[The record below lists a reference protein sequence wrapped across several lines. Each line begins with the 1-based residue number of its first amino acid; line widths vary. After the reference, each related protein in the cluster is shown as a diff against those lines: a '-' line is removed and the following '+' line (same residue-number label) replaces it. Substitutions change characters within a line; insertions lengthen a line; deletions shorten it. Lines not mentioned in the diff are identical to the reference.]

1 MSLHLTGQ
9 SLGSNCLIDVIV
21 LFQQGKCMIRNVN
34 TTQWYFHYM
43 SDILTTCIDLQ
54 WRYTILIF
62 VLLYVARSVETKNEQ
77 IWMCIT

>member
-1 MSLHLTGQ
+1 M
-9 SLGSNCLIDVIV
+9 V
-21 LFQQGKCMIRNVN
+21 RNIN

-62 VLLYVARSVETKNEQ
+62 VLLYVARNGLILALYELHPPAAEGDKKFLEKRLKGVSF
-77 IWMCIT
+77 